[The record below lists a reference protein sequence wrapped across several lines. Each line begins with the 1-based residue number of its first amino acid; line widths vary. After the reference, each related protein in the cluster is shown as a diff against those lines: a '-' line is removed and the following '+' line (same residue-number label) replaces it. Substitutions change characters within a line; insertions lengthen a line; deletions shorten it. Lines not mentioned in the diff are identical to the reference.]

1 MDREK
6 ASGLAIVVLAI
17 LLFPF
22 TLQMMQEH
30 DYAVREHERECDTE
44 YRLLVLDT
52 IASPDP
58 VLCAELEEVKSR
70 KARHFLGSLLLFVV
84 SGVGGLAMVL
94 PSGDS
99 DPKHPPPSRELR

>member
-1 MDREK
+1 MDREM
-6 ASGLAIVVLAI
+6 ASGLAIVSLAVLM
-17 LLFPF
+17 FPF

-30 DYAVREHERECDTE
+30 DDTVREHERECDTE

-52 IASPDP
+52 IVPPDP
-58 VLCAELEEVKSR
+58 VLCDELEEVKSR

-84 SGVGGLAMVL
+84 SGVGGLAMLL

-99 DPKHPPPSRELR
+99 DPKQPPPGRELR

>member
-1 MDREK
+1 MVSEK
-6 ASGLAIVVLAI
+6 ITGFAVVVLAI

-30 DYAVREHERECDTE
+30 DDAVREHERECDTE

-52 IASPDP
+52 IVPPDP
-58 VLCAELEEVKSR
+58 VLCDGLEEVKSR

-94 PSGDS
+94 PSGNTE
-99 DPKHPPPSRELR
+99 PKHLPPGRELR